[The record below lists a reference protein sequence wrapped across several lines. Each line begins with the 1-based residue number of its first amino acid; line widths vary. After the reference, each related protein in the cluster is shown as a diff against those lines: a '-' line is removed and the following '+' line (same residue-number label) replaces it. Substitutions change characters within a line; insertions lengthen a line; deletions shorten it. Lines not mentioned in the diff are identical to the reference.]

1 MCASRCSWSLMAVL
15 VFALS
20 FVPFEVSADPVRRR
34 QALDVGE
41 QISISAMD
49 VEKYSEGRKGIVDIR
64 LPEDGE
70 EFIVVGLK
78 PGSSTLLLIK
88 EGGEK
93 ITYTFDVKA
102 TTNEVEPK
110 ENIRLDFY
118 FVELT
123 EGSQHQV
130 GVNWPASFGGD
141 VNFEVAFDASGIS
154 SSSASITNIPLPR
167 LDALQRGDWARIAR
181 QASVITSNGEEA
193 EFKSG
198 GEVNIAIQGSL
209 AAEIRQIPFGTNVRV
224 LPRFDEV
231 SGRLELRVE
240 ADVSS
245 LGEGRVPTRSR
256 STVSTVVNVEMN
268 QAIVL
273 AGLHARSESKS
284 RAGLPFFSQLPV
296 LGTLFGSHG
305 ARREEVQNVIFI
317 VPSVV
322 DVVGMNA
329 RSQIRDALDAYD
341 RYSGDLDEIDI
352 RVRTASTDGDR

>member
-1 MCASRCSWSLMAVL
+1 MCANRLHQSLL
-15 VFALS
+15 LGIFLFLSLLS
-20 FVPFEVSADPVRRR
+20 FD
-34 QALDVGE
+34 ALAEGNGERMTIRVGE
-41 QISISAMD
+41 QISLSAKN

-78 PGSSTLLLIK
+78 PGNSTLLLIK

-93 ITYTFDVKA
+93 FTYSFEVKA
-102 TTNEVEPK
+102 TTNEVERK

-118 FVELT
+118 FVELS
-123 EGSQHQV
+123 EGGQYQI
-130 GVNWPASFGGD
+130 GVNWPGSFGGD
-141 VNFEVAFDASGIS
+141 VEFEVGFDTSGIS
-154 SSSASITNIPLPR
+154 SSSAAISNIPLPR
-167 LDALQRGDWARIAR
+167 LDVLHRGDWARIAR
-181 QASVITSNGEEA
+181 QASIITSNGEEA

-198 GEVNIAIQGSL
+198 GEVNIAIEGSL

-224 LPRFDEV
+224 LPRFDKE

-245 LGEGRVPTRSR
+245 LGEGRVPSRSR

-273 AGLHARSESKS
+273 AGLYAKSESKNRS
-284 RAGLPFFSQLPV
+284 GLPFFSQLPV
-296 LGTLFGSHG
+296 IGTLFGTHG
-305 ARREEVQNVIFI
+305 ARSEEVQNVIFI

-322 DVVGMNA
+322 DVMGMDA
-329 RSQIRDALDAYD
+329 RSQIRDALQAYE
-341 RYSGDLDEIDI
+341 RYAGELDEVNIG
-352 RVRTASTDGDR
+352 VRTTSFDEDE